1 MSNPHTR
8 SPHNGSPRAWFWLA
22 GALAVLGCADD
33 SSDRMGAPD
42 EQGAGGKADT
52 GYLSNVATEI
62 EGVYRGTVSLD
73 VSDLEADE
81 RTGLVADWESG
92 YASTTVLIDQ
102 ISFGKNQF
110 NSDLLHV
117 NLVDDDV
124 SILGV
129 TLDGDEVE
137 VQYEMIADA
146 VVSHEELRKANVK
159 LEDLVGGHFEALAP
173 ADPRNMTARVG
184 RACAD
189 ADENT
194 TIEDWNYF
202 YYFDPT
208 KEECTIP
215 LSTVTLDLRQVHPP
229 VETYPEYDRL
239 VADGKVEAVVFFGAA
254 KYDAKVDPNDWG
266 MRAWREFE
274 EGLDYRGFT
283 KSSHGEGTR
292 WTRTRSGLE
301 EIVDVY
307 GPEVLIKGVD
317 DIFAAQL
324 KTKEIIL
331 YNGHSGYGSLGVLDD
346 RDNYPEGKYQVLM
359 MNSCWSYEY
368 YTKQVFQNKATDDDP
383 KGWRDADV
391 INNTEVGWFSNLA
404 TMSTIVL
411 ENLFAGAEYR
421 GRSDNTDF
429 DWTFIL
435 SQMNTAA
442 VDAYKTKNLRTH
454 EIFGASGVRTNAFV
468 PK

>member
-1 MSNPHTR
+1 MHPTYKSARP
-8 SPHNGSPRAWFWLA
+8 AWLSLA
-22 GALAVLGCADD
+22 AALALVGCTDA
-33 SSDRMGAPD
+33 SSPDRMEAP
-42 EQGAGGKADT
+42 EHNAGGKADT
-52 GYLSNVATEI
+52 GYLSNVAAEI

-73 VSDLEADE
+73 VSTLDADA
-81 RTGLVADWESG
+81 RTNLASDWENG
-92 YASTTVLIDQ
+92 NADTIVLIDQ

-117 NLVDDDV
+117 NLVDDQV
-124 SILGV
+124 TIAKV
-129 TLDGDEVE
+129 TLEEDVLE

-173 ADPRNMTARVG
+173 ADPRNMTERVG

-189 ADENT
+189 AEEDVKL
-194 TIEDWNYF
+194 EDWNYF

-215 LSTVTLDLRQVHPP
+215 MATVTLDLRQLHPP

-239 VADGKVEAVVFFGAA
+239 IADGKVEAVVFFGAA
-254 KYDAKVDPNDWG
+254 KYDEVVADNDWG

-274 EGLDYRGFT
+274 EGLAYRGFA
-283 KSSHGEGTR
+283 KASLGQGTR
-292 WTRTRSGLE
+292 WTRSRNGLE
-301 EIVDVY
+301 EIVDVF

-317 DIFAAQL
+317 DIFATEL

-368 YTKQVFQNKATDDDP
+368 YTKQVFQNKATAADP
-383 KGWRDADV
+383 KGWADADV
-391 INNTEVGWFSNLA
+391 INNTEVGWFSNLS

-411 ENLFAGAEYR
+411 ENLLAGAEYR
-421 GRSDNTDF
+421 GQTETTDF
-429 DWTFIL
+429 DWTYIL
-435 SQMNTAA
+435 TEMNAAA

-454 EIFGASGVRTNAFV
+454 EIFGASGVRTNAFR
-468 PK
+468 PE